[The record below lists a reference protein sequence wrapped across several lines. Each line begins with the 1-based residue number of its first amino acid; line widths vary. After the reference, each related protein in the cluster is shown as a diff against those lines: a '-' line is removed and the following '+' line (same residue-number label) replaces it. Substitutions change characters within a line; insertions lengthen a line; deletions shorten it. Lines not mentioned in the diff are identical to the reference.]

1 MEVTTS
7 TKKELKQSTL
17 YICLEKCTSAFW
29 FIFWFSSGIN
39 LLMLFLPLYTSQ
51 VLDRVISS
59 GSISTLIMLTI
70 ITLSAFACSAVLET
84 CRYLAMTKIGDWID
98 RTVAPD
104 LIVRS
109 IRLTS
114 VQSSTS
120 SGEAIRD
127 LGVIKSFIMGNG
139 IFSLF
144 DTPWSLIYLIVIF
157 IIHTSTGFIAV
168 IGIIM
173 LISMAT
179 WNEFATKRILQEI
192 NEESLRNINAIDIAT
207 RNAEVVEAMG
217 MSEFIVSD
225 WCKQN
230 DQTRMMQIKAQNRS
244 SIITG
249 ITKFLRSTLQI
260 SVIGMGALLAITA
273 HKTAG
278 NIIAAS
284 ILMGRVLAPFDA
296 AVHTWK
302 FLNQAMMSYGR
313 LQRLILTSPKREQTL
328 IMPEPKGK
336 LEFDRVFFTPY
347 RGNKPTIKGMSF
359 VIESGDI
366 VGVVGASASGKSTIA
381 KLIVGVWKPISGVVR
396 LDGADV
402 YTWNRRDFGNYVGYL
417 PQDVELFNT
426 SIKANIARMRPNPD
440 FEEVIKAAK
449 IAGIHELILGLPNG
463 YDTVIGSFGVTLSG
477 GQKQLLGLA
486 RAFYGNIKLLVLDEP
501 NANLDSNGE
510 ACLIKAIDNAK
521 KQNITTVIITHKLL
535 LVSLVDKVI
544 FISEGTICA
553 IGPKDE
559 ILGKLVVTT
568 LPNIRGEDEQFS
580 VSGS

>member
-84 CRYLAMTKIGDWID
+84 CRYLAMAKIGDWID

-173 LISMAT
+173 LISMAI

-313 LQRLILTSPKREQTL
+313 LQRLILTSPKREKTL

-449 IAGIHELILGLPNG
+449 IAGIHELILSLPNG

-477 GQKQLLGLA
+477 G
-486 RAFYGNIKLLVLDEP
+486 
-501 NANLDSNGE
+501 
-510 ACLIKAIDNAK
+510 
-521 KQNITTVIITHKLL
+521 
-535 LVSLVDKVI
+535 
-544 FISEGTICA
+544 
-553 IGPKDE
+553 
-559 ILGKLVVTT
+559 
-568 LPNIRGEDEQFS
+568 
-580 VSGS
+580 